1 MTSIIRDSNIQMLRQ
16 SMAGSNIDDDIVL
29 IEQSS
34 EAPQLEMPRRMN
46 FILLGLCTEGAVS
59 YHLDTL
65 KQNIGPGDFI
75 IVSDHHVVDDLT
87 TSPDSKGLYIA
98 LSINFYHETICNVS
112 DISTLFLYA
121 RNNPV
126 LALSE
131 QEQNTFKQYFGVLQ
145 SKIGD
150 TSNHYR
156 RDLVRT
162 LLLAMFY
169 DLSNVIYSNR
179 LPSTGKRQ
187 LRSDAIFTDFIG
199 LLEANCRH
207 ERRVGWYAEQMGITP
222 KYLSE
227 SVKTVSHRTPNDWID
242 FYVVQELRIALKE
255 SRKTIKVIAEE
266 MNFPNQSFLGKY
278 FKEHVGVSPKMYRK
292 KDI

>member
-1 MTSIIRDSNIQMLRQ
+1 MLRQ

-59 YHLDTL
+59 YHLDTQ

-98 LSINFYHETICNVS
+98 LSIDFYHETIRNVS

-126 LALSE
+126 LALKE
-131 QEQNTFKQYFGVLQ
+131 TEQNTFKEYFKKWFLKLKMLKHWKRELLAGWLQ
-145 SKIGD
+145 SKLL
-150 TSNHYR
+150 TEMEM
-156 RDLVRT
+156 
-162 LLLAMFY
+162 LLLK
-169 DLSNVIYSNR
+169 LTS
-179 LPSTGKRQ
+179 
-187 LRSDAIFTDFIG
+187 
-199 LLEANCRH
+199 
-207 ERRVGWYAEQMGITP
+207 
-222 KYLSE
+222 
-227 SVKTVSHRTPNDWID
+227 
-242 FYVVQELRIALKE
+242 
-255 SRKTIKVIAEE
+255 
-266 MNFPNQSFLGKY
+266 
-278 FKEHVGVSPKMYRK
+278 
-292 KDI
+292 